1 MRIETNQDLERAI
14 DRLTRRDSKSLA
26 TFIVTLAQDTGPIGD
41 QVRTFIIGDDVVETA
56 VSLRERIRDLRS
68 PTESENRRRLGQ
80 EIGERL
86 EFVLNVVETLV
97 LPVDP
102 RIAFGLLVRVLEA
115 DGQAMENCGDHEFEV
130 STAFERAAEL
140 IGQAAKSMPQAEV
153 VEALEPLIDDDGYGV
168 RGPLAEVI
176 SSRGKDR

>member
-1 MRIETNQDLERAI
+1 
-14 DRLTRRDSKSLA
+14 
-26 TFIVTLAQDTGPIGD
+26 
-41 QVRTFIIGDDVVETA
+41 
-56 VSLRERIRDLRS
+56 
-68 PTESENRRRLGQ
+68 LGQ